1 MIDGPYSVPAAPGVP
16 ATGLM
21 AGVLC
26 AFSVPVVRGPAAL
39 PPAQGVAAMNAIDA
53 AAMTPAFLAVF
64 AGAGGVCAVTAVV
77 TFVRRAAGPG
87 KGLARE
93 ERQKALS
100 PTLRAWSAGRIV
112 SGGVCRPD
120 DARPVAPDARKTAM
134 ADPRGFMTT
143 PRQEWPRRP
152 VEERV
157 RDWNEVYVPGALLP
171 VVGKQADRCMDCG
184 IPFCHHACPLGN
196 LIPEWNDLVSREDWR
211 AASDRLHATNNF
223 PEFTGR
229 LCPAPCE
236 AGCVLAINQP
246 AVTIKNVEC
255 AIADRAWEDGSTRPR
270 PPERLSERTVAVIG
284 SGPAGLAAA
293 QQLTRAG
300 HTVTVYEKNDRLG
313 GLMRYGIPE
322 FKMEKHHLERRLE
335 QMRAE
340 GTAFRTSAA
349 VGRDVGA
356 VELRS
361 RYDAV
366 VVATGATAWREL
378 PVPGRELR
386 GVHQAMEYLP
396 LANRV
401 REGDLEASPL
411 SAAGKHVVI
420 VGGGDTG
427 ADCLGTAVREGA
439 ASVTQL
445 DIYAQP
451 GTERDEDAEPWP
463 TYPKLY
469 RLSAA
474 HEEARDLRTA
484 PAADADARLFAA
496 STLRFAGDADGH
508 VRELHLTEVDAQRR
522 PVPGTGRTLPADLVL
537 LALGFSGPD
546 RRDGLIGQLGLTLEP
561 RGTIARDAG
570 FATDVPGVFAAGD
583 AARGQSL
590 IVWAIAE
597 GRAVAAA
604 VDRYLTGS
612 SALPA
617 PISAHDRPMTV

>member
-1 MIDGPYSVPAAPGVP
+1 
-16 ATGLM
+16 
-21 AGVLC
+21 
-26 AFSVPVVRGPAAL
+26 
-39 PPAQGVAAMNAIDA
+39 
-53 AAMTPAFLAVF
+53 
-64 AGAGGVCAVTAVV
+64 
-77 TFVRRAAGPG
+77 
-87 KGLARE
+87 
-93 ERQKALS
+93 
-100 PTLRAWSAGRIV
+100 
-112 SGGVCRPD
+112 
-120 DARPVAPDARKTAM
+120 M
-134 ADPRGFMTT
+134 ADPKGFLNT

-157 RDWNEVYVPGALLP
+157 RDWAEVYVPGALLP
-171 VVGKQADRCMDCG
+171 IISKQADRCMDCG
-184 IPFCHHACPLGN
+184 VPFCHDACPLGN

-211 AASDRLHATNNF
+211 AAADRLHATNNF

-255 AIADRAWEDGSTRPR
+255 AIADRAWQEGLA
-270 PPERLSERTVAVIG
+270 PPSPPDRLSGRTVAVVG
-284 SGPAGLAAA
+284 SGPTGLAAA

-300 HTVTVYEKNDRLG
+300 HTVAVYEKDDRIG

-322 FKMEKHHLERRLE
+322 FKMEKHHLDRRIE
-335 QMRAE
+335 QMRVE
-340 GTAFRTSAA
+340 GTRFRTSTA
-349 VGRDVGA
+349 VGRDIGA
-356 VELRS
+356 AELRS

-366 VVATGATAWREL
+366 VLATGATAWREL
-378 PVPGRELR
+378 PVSGRELR
-386 GVHQAMEYLP
+386 GIEQAMAYLP

-401 REGDLEASPL
+401 CEGDLEVSPM

-427 ADCLGTAVREGA
+427 ADCLGTALREGA

-451 GTERDEDAEPWP
+451 GTERDDDAEPWP
-463 TYPKLY
+463 TYPKVY

-474 HEEARDLRTA
+474 HEEARDLGSA

-496 STLRFAGDADGH
+496 STLRFSDDEDGH
-508 VRELHLTEVDAQRR
+508 VRRLHLVEVDALRR
-522 PVPGTGRTLPADLVL
+522 PVPGTERTLPADLVL

-546 RRDGLIGQLGLTLEP
+546 RADGLVDQLGLEMEP
-561 RGTIARDAG
+561 RGTITRDAG
-570 FATDVPGVFAAGD
+570 FATNVPGVFAAGD

-604 VDRYLTGS
+604 VDAYLTGS
-612 SALPA
+612 SRLPA
-617 PISAHDRPMTV
+617 PISPYDRPMTV

>member
-1 MIDGPYSVPAAPGVP
+1 
-16 ATGLM
+16 
-21 AGVLC
+21 
-26 AFSVPVVRGPAAL
+26 
-39 PPAQGVAAMNAIDA
+39 
-53 AAMTPAFLAVF
+53 
-64 AGAGGVCAVTAVV
+64 
-77 TFVRRAAGPG
+77 
-87 KGLARE
+87 
-93 ERQKALS
+93 
-100 PTLRAWSAGRIV
+100 
-112 SGGVCRPD
+112 
-120 DARPVAPDARKTAM
+120 M
-134 ADPRGFMTT
+134 ADPKGFMTT
-143 PRQEWPRRP
+143 PRQEWARRP

-157 RDWNEVYVPGALLP
+157 RDWDEVYVPGALLP
-171 VVGKQADRCMDCG
+171 IISKQADRCMDCG
-184 IPFCHHACPLGN
+184 IPFCHDACPLGN

-255 AIADRAWEDGSTRPR
+255 AIADRAWAEGFVPAR
-270 PPERLSERTVAVIG
+270 PPERLSGMTVAVIG
-284 SGPAGLAAA
+284 SGPTGLAAA

-300 HTVTVYEKNDRLG
+300 HTVAVYEKDDRIG
-313 GLMRYGIPE
+313 GLMRYGIPS
-322 FKMEKHHLERRLE
+322 FKMEKRHLERRIE

-340 GTAFRTSAA
+340 GTKFRTSTA

-356 VELRS
+356 VELRG

-366 VVATGATAWREL
+366 VIATGATAWREL
-378 PVPGRELR
+378 PVSGRELK
-386 GVHQAMEYLP
+386 GIHQAMEYLP

-401 REGDLEASPL
+401 CEGDLEVSPL

-427 ADCLGTAVREGA
+427 ADCLGTAVREEA

-451 GTERDEDAEPWP
+451 GAERDEDTEPWP
-463 TYPKLY
+463 TYPKIY

-496 STLRFAGDADGH
+496 STLRFAGDGSGR
-508 VRELHLTEVDAQRR
+508 VRSLHLTEVDELRR
-522 PVPGTGRTLPADLVL
+522 PLPGTGRTLSADLVL

-546 RRDGLIGQLGLTLEP
+546 QEDGLIGQLGLDLAP
-561 RGTIARDAG
+561 RGTIARDDG
-570 FATDVPGVFAAGD
+570 FATNVPGVFAAGD

-604 VDRYLTGS
+604 VDRYLMGS
-612 SALPA
+612 SRLPA
-617 PISAHDRPMTV
+617 PVSPRDRPMRV

>member
-1 MIDGPYSVPAAPGVP
+1 
-16 ATGLM
+16 
-21 AGVLC
+21 
-26 AFSVPVVRGPAAL
+26 
-39 PPAQGVAAMNAIDA
+39 
-53 AAMTPAFLAVF
+53 
-64 AGAGGVCAVTAVV
+64 
-77 TFVRRAAGPG
+77 
-87 KGLARE
+87 
-93 ERQKALS
+93 
-100 PTLRAWSAGRIV
+100 
-112 SGGVCRPD
+112 
-120 DARPVAPDARKTAM
+120 M

-143 PRQEWPRRP
+143 PRRDWPRRP

-157 RDWNEVYVPGALLP
+157 RDWHEVYVPGALLP
-171 VVGKQADRCMDCG
+171 IIGKQADRCMDCG
-184 IPFCHHACPLGN
+184 IPFCHDACPLGN
-196 LIPEWNDLVSREDWR
+196 LIPEWNDLVSRDDWR
-211 AASDRLHATNNF
+211 AAADRLHATNNF

-246 AVTIKNVEC
+246 AVTIKNVEV
-255 AIADRAWEDGSTRPR
+255 AIADMAWESGFA
-270 PPERLSERTVAVIG
+270 PPQPPDRLSGRTVAVIG
-284 SGPAGLAAA
+284 SGPTGLAAA

-300 HTVTVYEKNDRLG
+300 HTVAVYEKDDRLG

-322 FKMEKHHLERRLE
+322 FKMEKRHLDRRLE

-340 GTAFRTSAA
+340 GTKFRTSTA

-356 VELRS
+356 AELRS

-366 VVATGATAWREL
+366 VVATGARAWREL
-378 PVPGRELR
+378 AVPGRELA
-386 GVHQAMEYLP
+386 GVVQAMEYLP

-401 REGDLEASPL
+401 REGDLEASPM
-411 SAAGKHVVI
+411 SAAGRHVVI

-445 DIYAQP
+445 DIYARP
-451 GTERDEDAEPWP
+451 GVDRDEDVEPWP
-463 TYPKLY
+463 TYPKTY
-469 RLSAA
+469 RMSAA

-496 STLRFAGDADGH
+496 STLRFEGDAAGH
-508 VRELHLTEVDAQRR
+508 VRSLHLVEVDAARS
-522 PVPGTGRTLPADLVL
+522 PLPGSERTLPADLVL

-546 RRDGLIGQLGLTLEP
+546 RGDGLVDQLGLAMDP
-561 RGTIARDAG
+561 RGTITRDAS
-570 FATDVPGVFAAGD
+570 FATNVPGVFAAGD

-604 VDRYLTGS
+604 VDGYLTGS
-612 SALPA
+612 SQLPS
-617 PISAHDRPMTV
+617 PIGPYDRPMAV

>member
-1 MIDGPYSVPAAPGVP
+1 
-16 ATGLM
+16 
-21 AGVLC
+21 
-26 AFSVPVVRGPAAL
+26 
-39 PPAQGVAAMNAIDA
+39 
-53 AAMTPAFLAVF
+53 
-64 AGAGGVCAVTAVV
+64 
-77 TFVRRAAGPG
+77 
-87 KGLARE
+87 
-93 ERQKALS
+93 
-100 PTLRAWSAGRIV
+100 
-112 SGGVCRPD
+112 
-120 DARPVAPDARKTAM
+120 M
-134 ADPRGFMTT
+134 ADPKGFMNT

-152 VEERV
+152 IGERV
-157 RDWNEVYVPGALLP
+157 RDWDEVYVPGALLP
-171 VVGKQADRCMDCG
+171 IVSEQADRCMDCG
-184 IPFCHHACPLGN
+184 VPFCHEACPLGN

-211 AASDRLHATNNF
+211 AAADRLHATNNF

-255 AIADRAWEDGSTRPR
+255 AIADRAWADGFTPPR
-270 PPERLSERTVAVIG
+270 PPERLSGRTIAVIG
-284 SGPAGLAAA
+284 SGPTGLAAA

-300 HTVTVYEKNDRLG
+300 HTVAVFEKDDRAG

-322 FKMEKHHLERRLE
+322 FKMEKHHLERRLA

-340 GTAFRTSAA
+340 GTKFRTSTA

-356 VELRS
+356 DELRA

-366 VVATGATAWREL
+366 VLATGATAWREL
-378 PVPGRELR
+378 DVPGRALT
-386 GVHQAMEYLP
+386 GIHQAMEYLP

-401 REGDLEASPL
+401 CEGDLRTNPM

-451 GTERDEDAEPWP
+451 GAARDEDAEPWP
-463 TYPKLY
+463 TYPKIY

-474 HEEARDLRTA
+474 HEEAGTLGTA

-496 STLRFAGDADGH
+496 STLRFTGDAEGR
-508 VRELHLTEVDAQRR
+508 VRGLHLVEVDAGRR
-522 PVPGTGRTLPADLVL
+522 PRPGTGRSLPADLVL

-546 RRDGLIGQLGLTLEP
+546 PADGIVAQLGLAMEP
-561 RGTIARDAG
+561 RGTIARHRD
-570 FATDVPGVFAAGD
+570 FSTNVPGVYAAGD

-604 VDRYLTGS
+604 VDRALTGGA

-617 PISAHDRPMTV
+617 PISPYDRPMTV